1 MKCRRNI
8 RKLIQEYNS
17 ASPSDKPNT
26 TLMKLKKAILD
37 LKNPAIRPSL
47 IAAAQAEGATSRYD
61 DFVWAHH
68 DVMMQGPNGVDGP
81 NWAHRGPAFGP
92 WHRELLKL
100 YEQELQSVSGDPNL
114 TLPYWNWTKDQS
126 LANPGFP
133 FIPDFFG
140 GDGNPVTTGD
150 FRHSAGNWN

>member
-1 MKCRRNI
+1 MKCRKNI

-17 ASPSDKPNT
+17 ASAADKPNT
-26 TLMKLKKAILD
+26 ALMKLKKAILD

-47 IAAAQAEGATSRYD
+47 IADAQAEGATSRYD

-68 DVMMQGPNGVDGP
+68 NVMMEGPNNTQFGGPGP
-81 NWAHRGPAFGP
+81 NWAHRGPSFGP

-114 TLPYWNWTKDQS
+114 TLPFWNWTKDRTAADPGS
-126 LANPGFP
+126 L
-133 FIPDFFG
+133 
-140 GDGNPVTTGD
+140 
-150 FRHSAGNWN
+150 FRRFSWA